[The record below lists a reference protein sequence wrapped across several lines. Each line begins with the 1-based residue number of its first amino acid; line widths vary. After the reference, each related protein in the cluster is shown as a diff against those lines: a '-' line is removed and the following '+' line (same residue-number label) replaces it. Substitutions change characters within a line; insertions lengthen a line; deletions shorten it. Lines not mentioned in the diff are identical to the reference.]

1 MALASD
7 ILVIEDDPTIGR
19 LLSDIFAL
27 GGRAARVAP
36 SAAVASEQLAEARPA
51 FMTLDLNMPDMHGSR
66 FLEQVRERPE
76 TRDIPV
82 IVITSQVPVTN
93 ELRSMAE
100 AVVAKPFDLEELLA
114 VVERVVPG
122 ALSLAA

>member
-1 MALASD
+1 MATTAD

-19 LLSDIFAL
+19 LLRDIFAL
-27 GGRAARVAP
+27 GGRAVRLAPTADAASAR
-36 SAAVASEQLAEARPA
+36 LLEARPA
-51 FMTLDLNMPDMHGSR
+51 FMTLDLNMPGTSGEH

-82 IVITSQVPVTN
+82 IVITSQLPVDHR
-93 ELRSMAE
+93 LQAMAE
-100 AVVAKPFDLEELLA
+100 AVVAKPFDLEELIAA
-114 VVERVVPG
+114 VDRVMPG